1 MENNVLQCIFVYY
14 IAIMSTNQD
23 NKTDTIIVRVNPE
36 LKTDLQK
43 MADMDSRKLG
53 DFVRVQ
59 LVKLVETSKKK
70 K

>member
-14 IAIMSTNQD
+14 ISIMATNQD

-36 LKTDLQK
+36 LKADLKK